1 MKKII
6 FRLWLINILLGIGLF
21 FLYRGVINELNY
33 SDVTILGKFYSII
46 DVFLQVLLST
56 YYLVAIVF
64 TSLSFFLNQIERVRN
79 SCFLS
84 LSTFAGI
91 PFLFVI
97 FLFGNLLLDIYQ
109 YNLTPAAFKTLLGFS
124 IIYLLCT
131 IIEFL
136 IFRKKIK
143 DTNKGY

>member
-136 IFRKKIK
+136 MFRKKIK

>member
-109 YNLTPAAFKTLLGFS
+109 YNLTPTAFKTLLGFS

>member
-1 MKKII
+1 MKKLI

-21 FLYRGVINELNY
+21 FLYRGVINELKY
-33 SDVTILGKFYSII
+33 SDLTILGKFYSIM
-46 DVFLQVLLST
+46 DVFLQVLLSM
-56 YYLVAIVF
+56 YYLFAIVVS
-64 TSLSFFLNQIERVRN
+64 SLSFFFNQIERVRN

-84 LSTFAGI
+84 LLTFAGI
-91 PFLFVI
+91 PFFFVV
-97 FLFGNLLLDIYQ
+97 FLAGNLLLDIYQ

-143 DTNKGY
+143 NTNKDY